1 MSTPETGLPAELRL
15 ASNGPSNLEPLAH
28 APTPGVSSGVTRVPT
43 APTHPDPE
51 PAALA
56 LLVQRMANEL
66 FNAPLGVPDPASS
79 EALAPSPTPASSEP
93 PSPSYPE
100 AALGGASPDSAAP
113 TIVSHPVQTE
123 PRFDVLLG
131 ARAADVHTQ
140 DSFRIPF
147 VDDVQPASKVPTD
160 SRVPAHDEPLRSA
173 APSPGN
179 TPKNQANRTA
189 VAYEVEPVLALE
201 LPQERA
207 GFDAHAL
214 RKEFPILDERV
225 HGKRLV
231 WLDNAATTQK
241 PRAVI
246 ERLKHFYE
254 HENSNIHRAA
264 HALAARATDA
274 YEAARESV
282 RRFLNAPS
290 TENIVFLRGTTEGIN
305 FIAQS
310 WGRKHVGPGD
320 EVIVSHLE
328 HHANIVPWQLLCQ
341 EKGAK
346 LRVIPVD
353 DRGQII
359 LSEYER
365 LLGPRTKL
373 VAVTQ
378 VSNALGTV
386 TPSKAIVD
394 AAHRH
399 GVPVMLDGAQSV
411 SHMRVDVQAL
421 DCDFL
426 VFSGHK
432 VFGPT
437 GIGAVYAK
445 KAMLDAMPPWQGGG
459 NMIADVT
466 FERTVFQ
473 PPPARFEAGTGN
485 IADAVGLG
493 AALDW
498 LTRVGLENVSVHEH
512 ALLEYGTHKLAEI
525 PGLHIVGTAAE
536 KAGVISFTLAG
547 HDSHAVSTFLDR
559 EGIAVRGGH
568 HCAQP
573 ILRRFGLESTVRASL
588 APYNTFE
595 DLDALHGA
603 LCELQRSR

>member
-1 MSTPETGLPAELRL
+1 M
-15 ASNGPSNLEPLAH
+15 
-28 APTPGVSSGVTRVPT
+28 TRVPT
-43 APTHPDPE
+43 APTLPDPE
-51 PAALA
+51 PAALT

-66 FNAPLGVPDPASS
+66 FASPPAIEAPESPEPLAAAAPGSAPP
-79 EALAPSPTPASSEP
+79 APSGPSASAASPHAPTSP
-93 PSPSYPE
+93 PSPQPI
-100 AALGGASPDSAAP
+100 GGAPSASAPAAP
-113 TIVSHPVQTE
+113 GAHAAHPFLAE
-123 PRFDVLLG
+123 PRFDGLLG
-131 ARAADVHTQ
+131 HGTPHASLDHTP
-140 DSFRIPF
+140 DAFRIPF
-147 VDDVQPASKVPTD
+147 VDEVPGATDAPRDPGLPAFGEL
-160 SRVPAHDEPLRSA
+160 PAKPNPALARNANHQGTA
-173 APSPGN
+173 Y
-179 TPKNQANRTA
+179 TP
-189 VAYEVEPVLALE
+189 AYEVEPLLTLE
-201 LPQERA
+201 LPQESR
-207 GFDAHAL
+207 GFDANAL
-214 RKEFPILDERV
+214 RKEFPILEERV

-241 PRAVI
+241 PKTVI
-246 ERLKHFYE
+246 DRLSQFYA

-282 RRFLNAPS
+282 RRFVNAPS
-290 TENIVFLRGTTEGIN
+290 TENVVFVRGTTEAIN
-305 FIAQS
+305 LVAQS
-310 WGRKHVGPGD
+310 WGRKNVGAGD
-320 EVIVSHLE
+320 EIIVSHLE

-353 DRGQII
+353 DRGQLI

-378 VSNALGTV
+378 VSNALGSV
-386 TPSKAIVD
+386 TPSKALVD

-399 GVPVMLDGAQSV
+399 GVPVLLDAAQSV

-437 GIGAVYAK
+437 GIGAVVAK
-445 KAMLDAMPPWQGGG
+445 KAILDAMPPWQGGG

-498 LTRVGLENVSVHEH
+498 LTRVGIENVAAHEH
-512 ALLEYGTHKLAEI
+512 ALLEYGTHKLLEI
-525 PGLHIVGTAAE
+525 PGLRIIGTAAE
-536 KAGVISFTLAG
+536 KAGVLSFTIAG
-547 HDSHAVSTFLDR
+547 HDTHAISTFLDR

-595 DLDALHGA
+595 DLDALHAA
-603 LCELQRSR
+603 LCKLQGTR